1 MNAGIKNIK
10 KILIVRTDR
19 FGEFILNTPAIKA
32 IKDRFPEACITLM
45 VSAGVEE
52 IVRGWPIIDEILI
65 YPQEECNGIL
75 KLAHYLRTKKFDMAV
90 ILNPK
95 KDFHLATFLSGI
107 PERVGY
113 NRKLGFLLNHK
124 IEDCKSSGQKHEVEY
139 NLDLI
144 RSIGIEAKEKDLFV
158 SFGPSD
164 ENVVETLLKENGISS
179 SDALLVLHPWTSDP
193 IKQWPTE
200 KFLGLSKK
208 IIQEIPCRLII
219 IGGKEEISKSKDFCV
234 GNPGLIDFTGKL
246 SLRQLAAFLKRSK
259 LLISND
265 SGPVHMASAVKTP
278 VIAIFRN
285 DLPGKGPKRW
295 GPWGEG
301 NTVIQNSSLSNIS
314 VEEVFQKI
322 KEMLHR

>member
-1 MNAGIKNIK
+1 MNTPVIRAIKNSYP
-10 KILIVRTDR
+10 D
-19 FGEFILNTPAIKA
+19 AS
-32 IKDRFPEACITLM
+32 ITLM
-45 VSAGVEE
+45 VSAAVKE
-52 IVRGWPIIDEILI
+52 IIRGWPIADDILI
-65 YPQEECNGIL
+65 YPSEENNGIL
-75 KLAHYLRTKKFDMAV
+75 KFAWNLRRKKFDMAI

-95 KDFHLATFLSGI
+95 KEFHLAVFLSGI

-113 NRKLGFLLNHK
+113 NRKMGFLLNHK
-124 IEDCKSSGQKHEVEY
+124 IEDCKFSGQKHEVEY

-144 RSIGIEAKEKDLFV
+144 RSIGIEAKDKDLFV
-158 SFGPSD
+158 SFDLSD
-164 ENVVETLLKENGISS
+164 EREAEALLKRNGV
-179 SDALLVLHPWTSDP
+179 SDSDTVLALHPWTSDP

-234 GNPGLIDFTGKL
+234 GNLGLIDFTGKL
-246 SLRQLAAFLKRSK
+246 SLRQLAAFLKRCK

-265 SGPVHMASAVKTP
+265 SGPVHMACAVKTP
-278 VIAIFRN
+278 VIAIFKN

-301 NTVIQNSSLSNIS
+301 IVLQKGNLSDIS